1 MSGINVLLVHLFAS
15 MLLLDILV
23 TLKNTIMKKIFTLL
37 VAVGFITAINAQTGS
52 RDRDNRDTRDQQ
64 TDQRGN
70 NKNNDVVVH
79 DGRYDNDDRYNNTGS
94 YNGNIRMQIA
104 QVNRKYDFKIQ
115 KVKND
120 HFIRRNEKMRMIRS
134 LEAQRQQEI
143 RMLNARNNKKGQHDR
158 GYDSNHRY

>member
-1 MSGINVLLVHLFAS
+1 

-70 NKNNDVVVH
+70 KQ
-79 DGRYDNDDRYNNTGS
+79 GCCC
-94 YNGNIRMQIA
+94 
-104 QVNRKYDFKIQ
+104 K
-115 KVKND
+115 
-120 HFIRRNEKMRMIRS
+120 
-134 LEAQRQQEI
+134 
-143 RMLNARNNKKGQHDR
+143 
-158 GYDSNHRY
+158 